1 MNEFIEKQDYFGI
14 ADGDNLVC
22 STADEGKSNELAEAT
37 GQDGS
42 YVAYNVYGEKL
53 APSNEY
59 VMKAVTIT
67 KADGAIKLGQI
78 EKPFNDDT
86 SICLNNFAINTAA
99 GSAPTF
105 SASGE
110 QVEDNSTGVCQY
122 SIPAF
127 EVTKKHHAQILFGA
141 FSYNKTVS
149 GGTTSTGVHLKSA
162 AYTASG
168 SITKGEKEG
177 VCLTHD
183 IVEGKIECAVEF
195 VQVGN
200 VKPVI
205 TPGTGWDV
213 TSKLTCSNPD
223 ADWPS
228 WSGTLTKYLAK
239 DVD

>member
-1 MNEFIEKQDYFGI
+1 MNQFIEKKDYFGI
-14 ADGDNLVC
+14 ADGTRLVC
-22 STADEGKSNELAEAT
+22 STSDEGKSNELAETT

-42 YVAYNVYGEKL
+42 YVAYNVYGEKI

-59 VMKAVTIT
+59 VMKAVTIEMS
-67 KADGAIKLGQI
+67 DGDIALGQI
-78 EKPFNDDT
+78 ELMDDEKT

-99 GSAPTF
+99 GAAPTF

-122 SIPAF
+122 SLPTF
-127 EVTKKHHAQILFGA
+127 SVDKKHHAQILFGA

-149 GGTTSTGVHLKSA
+149 GGTASTGVHLKSA
-162 AYTASG
+162 SYTASG

-183 IVEGKIECAVEF
+183 IVEGKIECSVEF

-200 VKPVI
+200 VEPTI

-213 TSKLTCSNPD
+213 TSVLTCSNPD

-228 WSGTLTKYLAK
+228 WSATLTKYLVK
-239 DVD
+239 D

>member
-1 MNEFIEKQDYFGI
+1 M
-14 ADGDNLVC
+14 
-22 STADEGKSNELAEAT
+22 
-37 GQDGS
+37 
-42 YVAYNVYGEKL
+42 
-53 APSNEY
+53 
-59 VMKAVTIT
+59 
-67 KADGAIKLGQI
+67 
-78 EKPFNDDT
+78 
-86 SICLNNFAINTAA
+86 NNFAINTAA

-110 QVEDNSTGVCQY
+110 QVEEDSTGVCQY

-195 VQVGN
+195 VQVGD
-200 VKPVI
+200 VKPEI
-205 TPGTGWDV
+205 TPNLEDGWDV

-228 WSGTLTKYLAK
+228 WSATLTKYLVK
-239 DVD
+239 DTETPAPSNG

>member
-1 MNEFIEKQDYFGI
+1 MNSF
-14 ADGDNLVC
+14 
-22 STADEGKSNELAEAT
+22 T
-37 GQDGS
+37 
-42 YVAYNVYGEKL
+42 
-53 APSNEY
+53 
-59 VMKAVTIT
+59 
-67 KADGAIKLGQI
+67 
-78 EKPFNDDT
+78 
-86 SICLNNFAINTAA
+86 INTSA
-99 GSAPTF
+99 GAAPTF

-110 QVEDNSTGVCQY
+110 QVEDEASGVCEY

-127 EVTKKHHAQILFGA
+127 KVTKKHHAQILFDA
-141 FSYNKTVS
+141 FEYNKTVS

-162 AYTASG
+162 SYTASG

-213 TSKLTCSNPD
+213 TSVLTCSNPD

-228 WSGTLTKYLAK
+228 WSATLTMYLTK
-239 DVD
+239 DAD